1 MEIVVLGL
9 DGCIGSGF
17 VGLTD
22 ILWFAQRSIVNAVGG
37 EAPFRVVAASLDGK
51 GIVDGHGR
59 HFEVDTTFEAISS
72 CDAIIIPGFVPGDKG
87 ELPRMSSYG
96 SIAAWIRYQHARGA
110 LVCGSCNGVFLLGEA
125 GLLDGRRCTT
135 SWWRHDELKRRYPRA
150 NAVWGAPL
158 TDDHRVVTAGGP
170 LSWVDLALH
179 VIRALCGAD
188 AARIAGDFTVVDTV
202 PSTQAVYIPL
212 GHLAASNPFLMEA
225 ERAVRLAGETP
236 LSAQDLARTLATS
249 ERTLHRRLKQA
260 SGESPKTFINRVR
273 FETARTLLETGA
285 QSVKEVA
292 AGAGY
297 ADEASFRRNFRRY
310 SGMTPGAFRSWA
322 RTRRAAQ

>member
-9 DGCIGSGF
+9 EGCLGSGF

-22 ILWFAQRSIVNAVGG
+22 ILWFAQRSIVNGTGG
-37 EAPFRVVAASLDGK
+37 SAPFRVTTASLDGK
-51 GIVDGHGR
+51 AVVDGHGR
-59 HFEVDTTFEAISS
+59 RFDADTAFGAIPA
-72 CDAIIIPGFVPGDKG
+72 CDAILVPGFLPGNKG
-87 ELPRMSSYG
+87 ELPAVSSHAAA
-96 SIAAWIRYQHARGA
+96 AAWIRYHHARGA
-110 LVCGSCNGVFLLGEA
+110 LVGASCNGVFLLGEA

-150 NAVWGAPL
+150 NTLWGAPL
-158 TDDHRVVTAGGP
+158 TDDRRVVTSGGP
-170 LSWVDLALH
+170 LSWIDLALYA
-179 VIRALCGAD
+179 IRALCGAE

-202 PSTQAVYIPL
+202 PSTQAVYIPP

-225 ERAVRLAGETP
+225 EHAVRRAGEKP
-236 LSAQDLARTLATS
+236 LSARELARALGAS

-260 SGESPKTFINRVR
+260 SGESPKAFINRVR

-285 QSVKEVA
+285 QPIKEVA

-310 SGMTPGAFRSWA
+310 SGMTPGAFRAWA
-322 RTRRAAQ
+322 KSRRASQ